1 MNEGVRGLALAILRG
16 RPDRDC
22 ARLSVSTRRSE
33 GTVFCP
39 VTGLALLPGYH
50 RTPQQREQEPEAW
63 ETISTSLCP
72 ASRGMPPQIRGEM
85 LGVGS
90 QTWLPLSQG
99 SARDPSAC
107 PEVQG

>member
-1 MNEGVRGLALAILRG
+1 MRGLALAILQG

-33 GTVFCP
+33 GTVFHP
-39 VTGLALLPGYH
+39 ETGLVLLPGCH
-50 RTPQQREQEPEAW
+50 RMPQQREQEPEAW

-90 QTWLPLSQG
+90 QTWLPLSQR
-99 SARDPSAC
+99 SAKGPSVC